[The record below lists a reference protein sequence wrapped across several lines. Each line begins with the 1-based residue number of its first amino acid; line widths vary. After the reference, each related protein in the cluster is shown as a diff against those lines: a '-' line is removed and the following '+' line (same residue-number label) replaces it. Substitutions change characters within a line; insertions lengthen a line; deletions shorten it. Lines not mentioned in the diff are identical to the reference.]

1 LIDASF
7 GIGERRLIGAG
18 EAKLLGEVF
27 FRALRC
33 GFLFFRDGGDGIG
46 FTALMR
52 AFEFIF
58 WLGYAIYGFVLLTFL
73 LFMNGGRWV
82 LKEREDGFVSD
93 IIQIEFLVLFSCLLF
108 ASSLRWCLDGGG
120 RRGRVGKVKFS
131 AFLLS
136 VMMIVI
142 GAGFLVGADGDL
154 YAREFV
160 LSFLALMS
168 PLVVAMMFCY
178 LRSRGES
185 DEGGV
190 AVAGVVVRVERL
202 YFLMVSMVLFGVW
215 NVFCWMRD

>member
-1 LIDASF
+1 
-7 GIGERRLIGAG
+7 
-18 EAKLLGEVF
+18 
-27 FRALRC
+27 
-33 GFLFFRDGGDGIG
+33 
-46 FTALMR
+46 MR

-58 WLGYAIYGFVLLTFL
+58 WLGYAIYGFVVLTFL
-73 LFMNGGRWV
+73 LFMNGGRGV
-82 LKEREDGFVSD
+82 LKEREDGFVFD
-93 IIQIEFLVLFSCLLF
+93 LMQIEFVVLFSCLLF

-120 RRGRVGKVKFS
+120 RRERVGKVKFS

-142 GAGFLVGADGDL
+142 GAGFLVGADVDL

-190 AVAGVVVRVERL
+190 AVNGGVVRVERL

-215 NVFCWMRD
+215 NVFCWMTD